1 MCGFDSDFSLSV
13 IRKVL
18 QAVSHTK
25 LEYMVLYVFVL
36 ILCGLI
42 LADYKSGDILMP
54 NDLIALGFS

>member
-25 LEYMVLYVFVL
+25 LEYMVLHVFVL

-54 NDLIALGFS
+54 NDLIALGFC

>member
-1 MCGFDSDFSLSV
+1 MCGFDSDFSLRV

-25 LEYMVLYVFVL
+25 LEYMVLHVFVL

-54 NDLIALGFS
+54 NDLIALGFC